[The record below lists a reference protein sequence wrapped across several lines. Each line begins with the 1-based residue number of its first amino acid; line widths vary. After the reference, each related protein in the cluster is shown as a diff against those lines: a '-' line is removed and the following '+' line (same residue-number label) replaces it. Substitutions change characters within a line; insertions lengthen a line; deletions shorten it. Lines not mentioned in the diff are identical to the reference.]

1 MRQLLQRHL
10 QPLTERHPTL
20 MNVATATAGLLR
32 SMALKP
38 YTPRQRP
45 AELALRGSYHSL
57 HAVRCQLYKEKGAGQ
72 NPTIVVGGFVPD
84 ATEALEFQRPLLRQH
99 GSIYYLNFP
108 RHGFC
113 QELFSAQ
120 LSDLISDLAL
130 KGRRPVLLGVSFGA
144 GLLVQYLRQASEQL
158 HDMLRALV
166 LVSPVLCTDDLVRPR
181 SERSGGVRMLESNL
195 RKILQV
201 DPADQE
207 GLHKQV
213 ERARRCFYALFE
225 SGAENRPLSSRH
237 LAIRRRIFGVL
248 EHTSALGGYQ
258 RVLALRDFAVPR
270 GSASIFDGPTLLL
283 SAEDEAS
290 ILVPGSPTMTLLE
303 DRAGFAQLFPRGTVR
318 VVSSPDAADPVP
330 HASLIFH
337 QHCYNPRLEHWL
349 ERLHRQPLWAA
360 V

>member
-1 MRQLLQRHL
+1 MRELLQK
-10 QPLTERHPTL
+10 TARHPALLT
-20 MNVATATAGLLR
+20 VATATAGLLR
-32 SMALKP
+32 NMAIKP
-38 YTPRQRP
+38 YTPRQRT
-45 AELALRGSYHSL
+45 AELGLRDRFHSL
-57 HAVRCQLYKEKGAGQ
+57 HAVRCQLYKEKGAGC

-108 RHGFC
+108 RNGFSH
-113 QELFSAQ
+113 ELFCAQ
-120 LSDLISDLAL
+120 LTDLIADLNFQ
-130 KGRRPVLLGVSFGA
+130 GRRPVLLGVSFGA
-144 GLLVQYLRQASEQL
+144 GLLVQYLRQASETI
-158 HDMLRALV
+158 HGMLRGL
-166 LVSPVLCTDDLVRPR
+166 LLISPVLCTDDLVRPKG
-181 SERSGGVRMLESNL
+181 ERSGGVRMLESNL
-195 RKILQV
+195 RKILEV
-201 DPADQE
+201 DPTDQQ

-258 RVLALRDFAVPR
+258 RVLALRDFNAPR
-270 GSASIFDGPTLLL
+270 GTASIFDGPALLL
-283 SAEDEAS
+283 AAEDEAS
-290 ILVPGSPTMTLLE
+290 ILVPGSPTLTLVQ
-303 DRAGFAQLFPRGTVR
+303 DQPTFRQLFPNGTAR
-318 VVSSPDAADPVP
+318 VVSSPDPADPVP

-349 ERLHRQPLWAA
+349 ERLHREPLWAA

>member
-1 MRQLLQRHL
+1 MRQLLHKHL
-10 QPLTERHPTL
+10 HPLATRHPSL
-20 MNVATATAGLLR
+20 MNVATATADLLR
-32 SMALKP
+32 SMAIKP
-38 YTPRQRP
+38 YTPRQRS
-45 AELALRGSYHSL
+45 AELALRGSYHSV

-72 NPTIVVGGFVPD
+72 RPTIVVGGFVPD
-84 ATEALEFQRPLLRQH
+84 ATEALEFQRPLLRRH

-108 RHGFC
+108 RNGFS
-113 QELFSAQ
+113 QELFCAQ
-120 LSDLISDLAL
+120 LSDLIADLDRQ
-130 KGRRPVLLGVSFGA
+130 GRRSVLLGVSFGA
-144 GLLVQYLRQASEQL
+144 GLLVQYLRQASEEI
-158 HDMLRALV
+158 HGMLRGLM
-166 LVSPVLCTDDLVRPR
+166 LISPVLCTDDLVRPAGVR
-181 SERSGGVRMLESNL
+181 NGGVRMLESNL
-195 RKILQV
+195 RKILLV
-201 DPADQE
+201 DPTDQD

-225 SGAENRPLSSRH
+225 AGADNRPLSGRH

-258 RVLALRDFAVPR
+258 RVLALRDFVTPH
-270 GSASIFDGPTLLL
+270 GGPSVFDGPTLLL

-290 ILVPGSPTMTLLE
+290 ILVPGSPTLHLLQSP
-303 DRAGFAQLFPRGTVR
+303 DTIRHLFPNGTAR
-318 VVSSPDAADPVP
+318 VVSSPDPADPVL